1 MLPLVDSLNAYQY
14 AGLALMGA
22 GVGYY
27 AVNATSLGIFVE
39 HDPTVAFAIVA
50 GELLQLAVFLG
61 LGFYAYRRGTR
72 LADSK
77 SAP

>member
-1 MLPLVDSLNAYQY
+1 MEALYAYHY

-39 HDPTVAFAIVA
+39 QDPAVAFAIIT

-72 LADSK
+72 LTESNQTE
-77 SAP
+77 

>member
-1 MLPLVDSLNAYQY
+1 METLNAYHY

-39 HDPTVAFAIVA
+39 QDPAVAFAIIA

-72 LADSK
+72 LTESNQIE
-77 SAP
+77 

>member
-1 MLPLVDSLNAYQY
+1 MDKLNAYHY

-27 AVNATSLGIFVE
+27 AVNGTSLGIFVE
-39 HDPTVAFAIVA
+39 QDPAVAFAIVA

-72 LADSK
+72 LTEAHQET
-77 SAP
+77 